1 MENTGLEQLGLV
13 LILFLALLAVLL
25 IGHGVMQILFRTIR
39 PLEAWADQEIGELD
53 ARQGDTDY
61 GDGYDIWGN
70 CWEYVCEDTDTAN
83 ASMSMEETA

>member
-1 MENTGLEQLGLV
+1 MENTGLLQFCLV

-39 PLEAWADQEIGELD
+39 PLEVWADKEIDKLES
-53 ARQGDTDY
+53 RQGNTDY

-70 CWEYVCEDTDTAN
+70 CWDYVECTDT
-83 ASMSMEETA
+83 STCTDETA